1 MPTPNF
7 GERTQQDFRQ
17 WSKMDGIYYEKHKT
31 NHGEMRTWRVSFNPF
46 QSLSNPPTI
55 QLGNCGTNCRNES
68 VVATN
73 CHCTRNDAT
82 FIHKRFLLMT
92 ITLDKVTAEML
103 KEVMKRNRQTNAKK
117 FLSDQIQRM
126 YLAL

>member
-1 MPTPNF
+1 
-7 GERTQQDFRQ
+7 
-17 WSKMDGIYYEKHKT
+17 
-31 NHGEMRTWRVSFNPF
+31 
-46 QSLSNPPTI
+46 
-55 QLGNCGTNCRNES
+55 
-68 VVATN
+68 
-73 CHCTRNDAT
+73 
-82 FIHKRFLLMT
+82 MT